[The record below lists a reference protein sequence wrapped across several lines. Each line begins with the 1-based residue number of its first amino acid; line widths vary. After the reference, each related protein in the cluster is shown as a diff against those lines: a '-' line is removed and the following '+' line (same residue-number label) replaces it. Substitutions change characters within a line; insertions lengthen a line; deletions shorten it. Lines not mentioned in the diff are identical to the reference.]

1 MPTPILDQRIQDILS
16 RGSFHQIGK
25 ILNQEVKPVDVARLI
40 ESSPPRERQVL
51 WGLISEENTGH
62 VLQHLDDEVRA
73 EFLAELQAEEIA
85 ESFTELSDDDI
96 TDLLQQL
103 PALVMEQVL
112 DRMQVDERERV
123 TKLLDYPAGTVGA
136 IMSTEFL
143 TVRPYIELEVVLR
156 YLRRRKDKITFSAG
170 KLAVVNEENKFIG
183 VLPVTTL
190 VQSPPDRTVSDIMET
205 DIVTLNPNDDDKQ
218 AVEVFERYD
227 LVSLPVVDEDKNL
240 LGMVTVDDVFD
251 LALEQRDKAMLSGA
265 GISNEEDTFA
275 PLKKVANNRIFWLG
289 INLGTVLMAS
299 MFIGLF
305 QDTLDKIVALAIL
318 MPIVASM
325 GGIAGIQSM
334 TIMVR
339 AQTLGRI
346 TSSNIRWLFTRE
358 ALVGL
363 INGLIW
369 SLVVSVLSYIWFE
382 DQLVTMALAG
392 AMIINLLL
400 GSGLGVILPLILER
414 NNIDP
419 ANAGG
424 VILTTFTDIIG
435 FVAFLGIASILYF
448 N

>member
-1 MPTPILDQRIQDILS
+1 MLDQRIEDILS

-25 ILNQEVKPVDVARLI
+25 ILNEEVKPVDVARLI

-51 WGLISEENTGH
+51 WGLISEENTGQ
-62 VLQHLDDEVRA
+62 VLQHLDEAVRE

-85 ESFTELSDDDI
+85 QGLEDLSDDDV

-112 DRMQVDERERV
+112 ERMQVDDRERV

-156 YLRRRKDKITFSAG
+156 YLRRVEKIAFSAG
-170 KLAVVNEENKFIG
+170 KLIVVDKENRLLGI
-183 VLPVTTL
+183 LTVTTL
-190 VQSPPDRTVSDIMET
+190 VQSKPDLKVSDIMET
-205 DIVTLNPNDDDKQ
+205 DIVTLGPDADDKQ
-218 AVEVFERYD
+218 LVDAFERYD
-227 LVSLPVVDEDKNL
+227 LVSLPVVDENKNL
-240 LGMVTVDDVFD
+240 LGVVTVDDVFD
-251 LALEQRDKAMLSGA
+251 LALEQRDKAILSGA

-289 INLGTVLMAS
+289 INLTTVMLAS
-299 MFIGLF
+299 FFIGLF

-339 AQTLGRI
+339 AQALGRI
-346 TSSNIRWLFTRE
+346 TTSNIRWLFTRE
-358 ALVGL
+358 TVVGF

-369 SLVVSVLSYIWFE
+369 ATIVSLLSYVWFQ
-382 DQLVTMALAG
+382 DQLVSMALAG
-392 AMIINLLL
+392 AMVINLLI
-400 GSGLGVILPLILER
+400 GSGLGVMLPIFLTR

-435 FVAFLGIASILYF
+435 FVAFLGLASILYF

>member
-1 MPTPILDQRIQDILS
+1 MLEQRIEDILAS
-16 RGSFHQIGK
+16 GSFHQLGK
-25 ILNQEVKPVDVARLI
+25 ILNEEVKPVDVARLI

-51 WGLISEENTGH
+51 WGLIAEENTGQ
-62 VLQHLDDEVRA
+62 VLQHLDEGVRE
-73 EFLAELQAEEIA
+73 EFLGELQAEEIA
-85 ESFTELSDDDI
+85 QGLADLDDDDI

-103 PALVMEQVL
+103 PSLVMEQVL
-112 DRMQVDERERV
+112 ERMQVDDRERV

-143 TVRPYIELEVVLR
+143 TVRPYIELEVALH
-156 YLRRRKDKITFSAG
+156 YLRRTEKITFSAG
-170 KLAVVNEENKFIG
+170 KLIVVDNDNKLLGI
-183 VLPVTTL
+183 LTVTTL
-190 VQSPPDRTVSDIMET
+190 VQSPPNLKVSDIMET
-205 DIVTLNPNDDDKQ
+205 DIVTLGPNADDKDLVD
-218 AVEVFERYD
+218 AFERYD
-227 LVSLPVVDEDKNL
+227 LVSLPVVDEEKHL
-240 LGMVTVDDVFD
+240 LGVVTVDDVFD
-251 LALEQRDKAMLSGA
+251 LALEQRDKALLSGA

-289 INLGTVLMAS
+289 INLTTVMIAS
-299 MFIGLF
+299 FFIGLF

-339 AQTLGRI
+339 AQALGRI
-346 TSSNIRWLFTRE
+346 TTSNIRWLFTRE
-358 ALVGL
+358 TVVGF

-369 SLVVSVLSYIWFE
+369 ATIVSLLSYLWFH
-382 DQLVTMALAG
+382 DQLVSIALAG
-392 AMIINLLL
+392 AMVINLLI
-400 GSGLGVILPLILER
+400 GSALGVMLPIFLER

-435 FVAFLGIASILYF
+435 FVAFLGIASMLYF